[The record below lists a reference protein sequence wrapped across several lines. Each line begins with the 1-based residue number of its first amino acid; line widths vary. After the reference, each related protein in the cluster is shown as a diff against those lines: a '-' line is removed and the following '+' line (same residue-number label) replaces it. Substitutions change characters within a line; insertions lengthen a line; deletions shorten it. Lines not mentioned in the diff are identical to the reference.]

1 MISGTETFVEKDSK
15 LYQNYDH
22 LYLNLFSTQSIVVLV
37 EGDDVK
43 TPEVMKSMNRL
54 EKQVDPL
61 SGVVQVTS
69 AASIVEEMNYQKIG
83 KREIPDTKEEINSLL
98 SNTNTGKTL
107 PDDTHA
113 LVFVEVE
120 GDISNDE
127 LRDILHETEK
137 SVSMTGFPPGYSVTV
152 TGEPAFSLAMEEL
165 MNESMPPLM
174 AIAAVLMIIALYL
187 VFRHV
192 RWRLLPLIIVFLG
205 IIYTF
210 GAMGYLEIPM
220 SMVSMSAFPILI
232 GLGIDYAIQF
242 HSRIEEELER
252 LHDEKEAVIE
262 TVKHTGPA
270 VLIALIITSLG
281 FVSLYTS
288 TVPMVQDFA
297 KLLLIGVI
305 MCFLSSLFVGVSVI
319 YGLDSIF
326 KKNNKL
332 INAINSKI
340 KYDSNSNSGKNTEEQ
355 KNDIIERYIDKVTSF
370 TIKHPVTILLIAGLL
385 CVSGLYVDQDVPLE
399 TDTETFVPQDMK
411 ALVEMQH
418 LFDIISGND
427 QLNLII
433 KVDDNTDPQILKWM
447 DYFSNHEI
455 ETRDNIYDSSSIVPI
470 IKSMNSGTIPD
481 SSDKIQELYNQMPDG
496 QKERYIH
503 GNTMLLMNLDMGDAM
518 SNLGLEGIDELVKV
532 VRKDISWTQ
541 PPADADVTIT
551 GNSVVFTTVITA
563 LTSGRIAMTLLGLS
577 LIFAG
582 LLFIYR
588 DWLKAI
594 TPVITMFMVVGWAGG
609 VMYYSGIKYT
619 PMTATLGALILGIG
633 SEYAVLMMERYF
645 EEKSKGENPIE
656 AMRESSRK
664 IGKAIVT
671 SGFTTVFGF
680 SALLASPFSMNRN
693 FGLVTVIDV
702 GLALL
707 ATFIVFPAV
716 IILLDGHREK
726 KKQKKQNISSS
737 TDNSKEADA

>member
-1 MISGTETFVEKDSK
+1 MFVSFQGAQNIEMISGTETFVEKDSK

-43 TPEVMKSMNRL
+43 TPEVIKSMNSL
-54 EKQVDPL
+54 EKQVAPL

-83 KREIPDTKEEINSLL
+83 KHEIPDTKEEINSLL
-98 SNTNTGKTL
+98 SNTETGETL

-113 LVFVEVE
+113 LLFVEVE

-152 TGEPAFSLAMEEL
+152 TGEPAFNLAMEEL

-192 RWRLLPLIIVFLG
+192 RWRILPLVIVFLG

-270 VLIALIITSLG
+270 VLIALVITSLG

-297 KLLLIGVI
+297 KLLLIGVV

-319 YGLDSIF
+319 YGLDRIF
-326 KKNNKL
+326 KKNNKFV
-332 INAINSKI
+332 NAINSKI
-340 KYDSNSNSGKNTEEQ
+340 KYDSNSNSSKDTEEQ
-355 KNDIIERYIDKVTSF
+355 KTDIIERYIDKVTSF

-399 TDTETFVPQDMK
+399 TDTETFVPQDME

-418 LFDIISGND
+418 LFDIIGGND

-433 KVDDNTDPQILKWM
+433 KVDDNTDPTVLKWM
-447 DYFSNHEI
+447 DDFSDHEI
-455 ETRDNIYDSSSIVPI
+455 GTRSNIYDSSSIVPI

-496 QKERYIH
+496 QKERFIN

-518 SNLGLEGIDELVKV
+518 SNLGLEGIDKLV
-532 VRKDISWTQ
+532 
-541 PPADADVTIT
+541 
-551 GNSVVFTTVITA
+551 
-563 LTSGRIAMTLLGLS
+563 
-577 LIFAG
+577 
-582 LLFIYR
+582 
-588 DWLKAI
+588 
-594 TPVITMFMVVGWAGG
+594 
-609 VMYYSGIKYT
+609 
-619 PMTATLGALILGIG
+619 
-633 SEYAVLMMERYF
+633 
-645 EEKSKGENPIE
+645 
-656 AMRESSRK
+656 
-664 IGKAIVT
+664 
-671 SGFTTVFGF
+671 
-680 SALLASPFSMNRN
+680 
-693 FGLVTVIDV
+693 
-702 GLALL
+702 
-707 ATFIVFPAV
+707 
-716 IILLDGHREK
+716 
-726 KKQKKQNISSS
+726 
-737 TDNSKEADA
+737 